1 MIRWEHVL
9 ERNASV
15 EKYFFWRGGGGN
27 KIVCRLIAGSNHR
40 QQLRRQSRKLL
51 GTKKSPK
58 IEPLKLLALK
68 DWIGDVPYLLS
79 VVNVMP
85 GDASTKINN
94 PL

>member
-1 MIRWEHVL
+1 MKGSMCSNDMVQM
-9 ERNASV
+9 RNQCSFGA
-15 EKYFFWRGGGGN
+15 GGH
-27 KIVCRLIAGSNHR
+27 KIECRLIAGSNHR
-40 QQLRRQSRKLL
+40 QQLRRKLL

-58 IEPLKLLALK
+58 IEPLTLLALK

-79 VVNVMP
+79 VVNEMP